1 MKSKLVVVFFLL
13 IASSIFAGGEKEKAD
28 TAPIVLKFGA
38 VENTEH
44 KFYPTAVQFA
54 KDVES
59 LTNGA
64 VKIELF
70 WSGELGN
77 AIELMEAIQLG
88 VIDITVQA
96 SSIGQLERNFELFD
110 LPFLF
115 ADAVS
120 ARKVLDGPVGEE
132 MGQLFSKKGI
142 KLLGYWEL
150 GFRYITSKKPIR
162 VPSDMVGMKIRVPD
176 NKLRIET
183 FEVLGA
189 SPSVTSLS
197 ELYIALSQGVMDAT
211 EQPFGTI
218 IGYKFYEV
226 QKYLALSRHVF
237 TPGYLLINEKS
248 LKKIPEK
255 YQTAIFQA
263 SKKATQLVREL
274 SDKEEAESID
284 LLKKHGM
291 QITQID
297 TPAFQAAVKPVW
309 DKWGEKFSVYL
320 QKILVNTP

>member
-1 MKSKLVVVFFLL
+1 MKSKVAAVFILL
-13 IASSIFAGGEKEKAD
+13 IASSVFAGGGSEKVDKG
-28 TAPIVLKFGA
+28 PIVLKFGA

-77 AIELMEAIQLG
+77 AIELMDAIQLG

-96 SSIGQLERNFELFD
+96 SSIGHLESSFELFD

-115 ADAVS
+115 ADAAS

-132 MGQLFSKKGI
+132 MGLLFSKKEI
-142 KLLGYWEL
+142 RLLGYWEL
-150 GFRYITSKKPIR
+150 GFRYITSKKPVR

-176 NKLRIET
+176 NKLRIEI
-183 FEVLGA
+183 FETLGA
-189 SPSVTSLS
+189 CPSVTSLS

-226 QKYLALSRHVF
+226 QDYLALSRHVF

-248 LKKIPEK
+248 LKKIPEAH
-255 YQTAIFQA
+255 QTAIFQA
-263 SKKATQLVREL
+263 SQKATQLVREL
-274 SDKEEAESID
+274 SDKEETDSIE

-291 QITQID
+291 KITEID

-309 DKWGEKFSVYL
+309 DKWGDKYSIYL